1 MIECLGQRLKLSDIV
16 LRQVA
21 RSSVTDSCEVL
32 GKSCEGREP
41 PSQAKKLQHEHNHDS
56 TCKPPYELLPECGG
70 FRHRLFCHLEYDEG
84 IVRIEHRCL
93 PSNGH
98 FLTNQCPDS
107 VADRPACRNTKGRR
121 RLTGRCYPILAE

>member
-41 PSQAKKLQHEHNHDS
+41 PSQAKKLQQEHNHDS

-70 FRHRLFCHLEYDEG
+70 FRHRLFCHLEYDER
-84 IVRIEHRCL
+84 IVRLEHRCL
-93 PSNGH
+93 PTNGNC
-98 FLTNQCPDS
+98 LTN
-107 VADRPACRNTKGRR
+107 
-121 RLTGRCYPILAE
+121 